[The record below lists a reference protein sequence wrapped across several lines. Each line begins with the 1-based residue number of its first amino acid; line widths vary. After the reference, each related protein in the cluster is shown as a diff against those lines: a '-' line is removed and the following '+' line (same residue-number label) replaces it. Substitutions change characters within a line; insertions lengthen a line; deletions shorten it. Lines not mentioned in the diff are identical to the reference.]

1 MQKNRIILVSLLL
14 IAFTFSAL
22 SQSDYRSGKI
32 VLLNGDT
39 VRGLVNY
46 SNDESLTKEC
56 RFKTSKN
63 DKSKKYFPNEI
74 NSFSFDNE
82 KRKFISDSI
91 NYQDYSQNRFLEV
104 VVEGYLNLY
113 KIVQSGDKEIYF
125 LRKNGLKQLV
135 YIPFE
140 KYLQE
145 VTDADKRYNNTKT
158 VWYIST
164 NHIDTLK
171 KYMHEA
177 PEIYS
182 EIDKTK
188 EVTQTS
194 LIKLFKLYHIQ
205 ICKTSICIAHEKIN
219 KPIGFDV
226 TPAVTYLIAG
236 NEIHPSS
243 NRLFGGCTASLGLS
257 KNNERLY
264 LTAGM
269 FLSKSTTGAKL
280 NYIIPIQFL
289 YLFPQKTLQPFFAV
303 GVSFADFIED
313 NMDIAPIFA
322 FKSGL
327 NFWFSKKIAL
337 SISVEPNLISTYD
350 PVSPEIYYGFL
361 NLSAGCKIKF

>member
-1 MQKNRIILVSLLL
+1 MQIKQIILVSLLL
-14 IAFTFSAL
+14 IVFRFSAL
-22 SQSDYRSGKI
+22 SQSDYRLGKI

-39 VRGLVNY
+39 VHGLVNY

-56 RFKTSKN
+56 RFKTTKN

-74 NSFSFDNE
+74 NSYSFDIE

-91 NYQDYSQNRFLEV
+91 NYQDYSQNCFLEV

-113 KIVQSGDKEIYF
+113 TIVQSGYKEIYF
-125 LRKNGLKQLV
+125 LRKNGSKQFV
-135 YIPFE
+135 QIPFD

-145 VTDADKRYNNTKT
+145 VTDSDKHYNSTKIE
-158 VWYIST
+158 WYIST

-171 KYMHEA
+171 KYMFEA
-177 PEIYS
+177 PEIYL
-182 EIDKTK
+182 EIEKTK
-188 EVTQTS
+188 EVTHAS

-205 ICKTSICIAHEKIN
+205 ICKTSICITHEKIN

-226 TPAVTYLIAG
+226 TPSVTYLIAG
-236 NEIHPSS
+236 NKIHSLT
-243 NRLFGGCTASLGLS
+243 NGVFGGCTASLGLL

-269 FLSKSTTGAKL
+269 FFSKSITGSNL

-303 GVSFADFIED
+303 GFSFVNFKEY
-313 NMDIAPIFA
+313 NMDFVPLLS
-322 FKSGL
+322 FKSGM
-327 NFWFSKKIAL
+327 NFWVSKKIAL

-350 PVSPEIYYGFL
+350 PFSPEIYYGFL
-361 NLSAGCKIKF
+361 NLYAGCKIKF